1 MIINFNER
9 AMQVKP
15 KQEARQHRGQHYVL
29 EYDPRAPSGEC
40 WVWHATVTRK
50 YEFIGNGAT
59 IEAAAR
65 NARRRIDFALR
76 VAGDG

>member
-1 MIINFNER
+1 MIINFQER

-15 KQEARQHRGQHYVL
+15 KQETRHHRGQRYVL
-29 EYDPRAPSGEC
+29 EFDPRAPIDQC
-40 WVWHATVTRK
+40 WVWHATVVRE

-59 IEAAAR
+59 IEGAAR
-65 NARRRIDFALR
+65 NARKRIDFALR